1 MCNEIDFKVIF
12 QYIVALQW
20 TMFNTIEM
28 FIVVIWLLYYWTK
41 LMLLCCDFALFIS
54 CIDT

>member
-1 MCNEIDFKVIF
+1 MCKEIDFKVIF

-41 LMLLCCDFALFIS
+41 LVLLYCDFALFTS
-54 CIDT
+54 CIDM